1 MKPNAGPL
9 RPGEQWHGFS
19 DADANH
25 MFLDPVKVTILTPGM
40 DEQGNMSEEGIPA
53 ALVAKFLDER
63 GIVVEKTG
71 PYNLLF
77 LFSIGIDKTKA
88 MGLLRGLTEFK
99 RSYDLN
105 LRIKN
110 MLPDLYAEDPDFYRN
125 MRIQDLAQGIHKL
138 IRKHDLPGLMLRAF
152 DTLPEMIMTPHQ
164 AWQRQIKG
172 EVETIALEQLVG
184 RVSANMIPALSTRR
198 TAADAGRNAYRREP
212 HGTRFSTDALFRRAT
227 LPPVLKRIFTA
238 RNRTKTVFTAYES

>member
-1 MKPNAGPL
+1 FN
-9 RPGEQWHGFS
+9 
-19 DADANH
+19 DADADH

-184 RVSANMIPALSTRR
+184 RVSANMILPYPPGVPLLMPGEMLTKESR
-198 TAADAGRNAYRREP
+198 TVLDFLLMLCSVGQHYPGFETDIHGAKQDEDGVYRVR
-212 HGTRFSTDALFRRAT
+212 
-227 LPPVLKRIFTA
+227 VLKMA
-238 RNRTKTVFTAYES
+238 G

>member
-1 MKPNAGPL
+1 MHRRKEVQRLREESDGWFFRYLAAAAAVDEAGVL
-9 RPGEQWHGFS
+9 ARSAGRATGTAFN
-19 DADANH
+19 DADADH
-25 MFLDPVKVTILTPGM
+25 MYLDPVKVTILTPGM

-110 MLPDLYAEDPDFYRN
+110 MLPDLYDEDPDFYRN

-138 IRKHDLPGLMLRAF
+138 IRKHDLFRF
-152 DTLPEMIMTPHQ
+152 D
-164 AWQRQIKG
+164 
-172 EVETIALEQLVG
+172 V
-184 RVSANMIPALSTRR
+184 
-198 TAADAGRNAYRREP
+198 AG
-212 HGTRFSTDALFRRAT
+212 
-227 LPPVLKRIFTA
+227 I
-238 RNRTKTVFTAYES
+238 